1 MIKEPPTHL
10 PAPKPDSRA
19 TRRPKSKSRIAY
31 YLWRANMWIEGTFV
45 LHMLEPW
52 EKLLLVFISFILFS
66 LLVTGIVRYLPH
78 HISVMQRRTIYY
90 IWGNTST
97 AVSSGDD
104 RAFLTLVNELASET
118 LKTEL

>member
-1 MIKEPPTHL
+1 MGETS
-10 PAPKPDSRA
+10 SRCVLLSSSFIH
-19 TRRPKSKSRIAY
+19 PN
-31 YLWRANMWIEGTFV
+31 NMSV
-45 LHMLEPW
+45 
-52 EKLLLVFISFILFS
+52 VFIFFILFS
-66 LLVTGIVRYLPH
+66 LLVTGIIRYLPH

-90 IWGNTST
+90 IWGRTST